1 MSGQKTENAES
12 GPPGNDRSMLLPLLI
27 VLGSIAVGLVAG
39 GRLRALEHVHLR
51 WWALAPIGL
60 AMQLSPLP
68 RTETPTARTLS
79 TIVLIAS
86 FPILL
91 AFVARNFQILAF
103 LLLFI
108 GLSLNFAVIAANGG
122 MPVSAAAIHA
132 AGGESNLRNLTAE
145 GDAKHHAM
153 TDEDVLTPLADVIA
167 IGDPLRAVLSV
178 GDVLVYGGLA
188 WFVIAAMRGP
198 IPATAS
204 VARPKPRPRGY
215 RGKHRA
221 YRKPPPG
228 APLVLHPAEAGRSG
242 PGR

>member
-1 MSGQKTENAES
+1 MPT
-12 GPPGNDRSMLLPLLI
+12 PGHPDEHAAMLLPLLI
-27 VLGSIAVGLVAG
+27 VLGSIAVGLLVG
-39 GRLRALEHVHLR
+39 GRLTALEHVHLR

-68 RTETPTARTLS
+68 RAETSTARTIS
-79 TIVLIAS
+79 TIVLLAS

-91 AFVARNFQILAF
+91 AFVARNFHIAAF

-108 GLSLNFAVIAANGG
+108 GLSLNFAVIAVNGG
-122 MPVSAAAIHA
+122 MPVSADAIRA
-132 AGGESNLRNLTAE
+132 AGGTSGFSNLTVE

-153 TDEDVLTPLADVIA
+153 TNEDVLTPLADVIA
-167 IGDPLRAVLSV
+167 IGDPLREVLSI
-178 GDVLVYGGLA
+178 GDVLVYAGLA
-188 WFVIAAMRGP
+188 WFVIAAMRAP

-204 VARPKPRPRGY
+204 AVRPKARPRGY
-215 RGKHRA
+215 RGKHRT

-242 PGR
+242 TGQ